1 METGTQWRSFGNVK
15 NNGLITNLLQGCV
28 VEVPCMVDKGG
39 VHPCYVGDLPPQLAA
54 LNSSNV
60 FVQEMAVRGIV
71 EKDKSKILQS
81 ILLDPLTSSII
92 SISEIKEM
100 VEEMF
105 MAEKAFM
112 KGYK

>member
-1 METGTQWRSFGNVK
+1 MAEFRYVK

-60 FVQEMAVRGIV
+60 FVQKWLLEELLRRIKV
-71 EKDKSKILQS
+71 KSYSQFCLIH
-81 ILLDPLTSSII
+81 
-92 SISEIKEM
+92 
-100 VEEMF
+100 
-105 MAEKAFM
+105 
-112 KGYK
+112 